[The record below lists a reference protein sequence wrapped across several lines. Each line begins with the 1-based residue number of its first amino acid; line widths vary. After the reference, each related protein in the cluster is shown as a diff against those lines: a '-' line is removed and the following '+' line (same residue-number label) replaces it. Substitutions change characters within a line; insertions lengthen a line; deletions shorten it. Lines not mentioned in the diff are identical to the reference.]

1 MNEMPAM
8 LQSAVELHE
17 RGDDEGAVRI
27 CQRLLSEMRNDV
39 NPRILYSM
47 ILEKRQDH
55 GTAAQELQI
64 TLRTQPRFEKN
75 GFSNAFGLTYGD
87 LAGRMKNN
95 VLVALDQHAN
105 AGNADP
111 APASWLLL
119 LAIAEHIL
127 GNLDEAQKRYQQCR
141 ELNYDP
147 YIALISLA
155 FIHQQIDDM
164 DPYRELIDY
173 SAFPVTYDL
182 AEERGGD
189 EIGDL
194 NQSVFDAVI
203 NHSSFSREIH
213 PEAPTAKFITENFT
227 RETAPEPVAAVI
239 DLVTEKIER
248 LKQGLT
254 PKAGHPF
261 LGRIPDRY
269 RIEMFGALLDSGGFH
284 SPHVH
289 SRSWISG
296 GYYTQVPHADPDDDD
311 KARCLE
317 FGKMLFPFGFEG
329 ERHYVE
335 PREGLLAMWPSY
347 YIHNTIPCLDT
358 RQRLTMGFN
367 VYPLD

>member
-17 RGDDEGAVRI
+17 RGDIEGAARI
-27 CQRLLSEMRNDV
+27 CERLLPEMPNDV
-39 NPRILYSM
+39 NPRILISM
-47 ILEKRQDH
+47 IHENRQDH
-55 GTAAQELQI
+55 VNAVLELNVC
-64 TLRTQPRFEKN
+64 LRIQPRFEKN

-87 LAGRMKNN
+87 LAKRMKNN
-95 VLVALDQHAN
+95 VLAALDQHAN

-111 APASWLLL
+111 APAKWLLM

-127 GNLDEAQKRYQQCR
+127 GNLDEAQKHYQLCI
-141 ELNYDP
+141 ELNHDP
-147 YIALISLA
+147 YMALMGLA
-155 FIHQQIDDM
+155 FIHQQLGEM
-164 DPYRELIDY
+164 DTYRDLIDY

-182 AEERGGD
+182 AEEKGGG

-194 NQSVFDAVI
+194 NRSVFDAVI
-203 NHSSFSREIH
+203 NHPSLAREIH
-213 PEAPTAKFITENFT
+213 SEAPTAKFITENFT
-227 RETAPEPVAAVI
+227 TENAPEPVAAVI

-269 RIEMFGALLDSGGFH
+269 RVEMFGALLDAGGFH

-289 SRSWISG
+289 SDSWISG
-296 GYYTQVPHADPDDDD
+296 GYYAQVPNADADDDD

-317 FGKMLFPFGFEG
+317 FGKMLFSFGFEG

-347 YIHNTIPCLDT
+347 YIHNTVPCLDT